1 MKKNAIYTPITLAFL
16 LVCFISSMA
25 FADDS
30 LHATANAVYG
40 PDGMVEVTNTIEYTG
55 DISAIAI
62 KVDLPHGVELQSA
75 TGDVPPAIS
84 ARKGDTGLL
93 EFAWVTPPASPFTFK
108 YSALVYDKNA
118 EGNIYASVTYRRTG
132 APLYADIEPINI
144 K

>member
-1 MKKNAIYTPITLAFL
+1 MKKYAIYTPVALAFL
-16 LVCFISSMA
+16 VVCFIASMA
-25 FADDS
+25 FADDT
-30 LHATANAVYG
+30 LTAKANAVYG

-132 APLYADIEPINI
+132 APLYADMDPVNI

>member
-1 MKKNAIYTPITLAFL
+1 MKKYAFYTPVTLAFL
-16 LVCFISSMA
+16 VVCFISSIA
-25 FADDS
+25 IADDTLNAKAS
-30 LHATANAVYG
+30 AVYG
-40 PDGMVEVTNTIEYTG
+40 PDGMVEVSNTIEYTG

-75 TGDVPPAIS
+75 TGDIPPAIS

-108 YSALVYDKNA
+108 YSALVYDKDA
-118 EGNIYASVTYRRTG
+118 EGKIYASVTYRRTG
-132 APLYADIEPINI
+132 SPIYADIDPIDI